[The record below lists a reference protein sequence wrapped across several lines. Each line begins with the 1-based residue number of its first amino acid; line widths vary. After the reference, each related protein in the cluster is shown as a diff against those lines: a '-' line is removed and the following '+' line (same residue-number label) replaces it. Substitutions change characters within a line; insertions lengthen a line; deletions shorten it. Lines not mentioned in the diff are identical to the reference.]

1 MRNILFLTSIAVN
14 ITCFVTSY
22 GGPCIFFWRIFQP
35 LFISYM
41 KNDDWSIFGRGNE
54 RARWM
59 CCSWSAYLF
68 FTVGHWSIFKE
79 GMSAQRQHHAFRA
92 HSLLGKRRISLL
104 HQIGPNISNAMAQ
117 IVGISVGGSTLK
129 STKDRFS
136 YGVWKWGEHP
146 AP

>member
-1 MRNILFLTSIAVN
+1 MLAPCRPGEICYVDAANVQLQIYIFLTDIPA
-14 ITCFVTSY
+14 TFYFLCE
-22 GGPCIFFWRIFQP
+22 
-35 LFISYM
+35 
-41 KNDDWSIFGRGNE
+41 NDDWSIFGRGNE

-59 CCSWSAYLF
+59 CCSWYAYIF
-68 FTVGHWSIFKE
+68 FTVGHWSIFQR
-79 GMSAQRQHHAFRA
+79 GMSAQRQHHALRA
-92 HSLLGKRRISLL
+92 HSLFGTCGIRLL